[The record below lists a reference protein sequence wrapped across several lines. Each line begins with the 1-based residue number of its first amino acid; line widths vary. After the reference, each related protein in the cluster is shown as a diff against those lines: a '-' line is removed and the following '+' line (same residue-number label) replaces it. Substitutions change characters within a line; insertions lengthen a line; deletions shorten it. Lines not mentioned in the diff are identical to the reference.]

1 MKPEL
6 LQSLTFSTCICF
18 IGKKELTKYLAKRV
32 VAYNDIERK
41 DIGTFVL
48 EQALKLEQM
57 FGFNGLV
64 YEEIMASFPAEKDW
78 KALSFDIKDIL
89 FLAALKSQ
97 KLEV

>member
-1 MKPEL
+1 M
-6 LQSLTFSTCICF
+6 
-18 IGKKELTKYLAKRV
+18 
-32 VAYNDIERK
+32 AYNDIERK

-64 YEEIMASFPAEKDW
+64 YEEIMASLAAEKDW
-78 KALSFDIKDIL
+78 KTLSFDIKDIL

>member
-1 MKPEL
+1 M
-6 LQSLTFSTCICF
+6 
-18 IGKKELTKYLAKRV
+18 
-32 VAYNDIERK
+32 AYNDIERK
-41 DIGTFVL
+41 DIGTFIL

-64 YEEIMASFPAEKDW
+64 YEEIMASLAAEKDW
-78 KALSFDIKDIL
+78 KTLSFDIKDIL

>member
-1 MKPEL
+1 M
-6 LQSLTFSTCICF
+6 
-18 IGKKELTKYLAKRV
+18 
-32 VAYNDIERK
+32 AYNDIERK

-64 YEEIMASFPAEKDW
+64 YEEIMVSFAAEKDW
-78 KALSFDIKDIL
+78 KTLSFDIKDIL